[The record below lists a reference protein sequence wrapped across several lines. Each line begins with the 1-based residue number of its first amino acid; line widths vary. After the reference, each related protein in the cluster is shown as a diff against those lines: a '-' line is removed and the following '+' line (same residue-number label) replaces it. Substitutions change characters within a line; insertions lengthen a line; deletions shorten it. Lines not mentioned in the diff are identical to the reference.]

1 LLIFFGVALPLFVA
15 LCALTRCVSIVTFFT
30 GWDKQTD
37 AWKTKKRAT
46 ELNQGRAA
54 QMGILA
60 LMVHDQLG
68 NVDTILPFA
77 N

>member
-1 LLIFFGVALPLFVA
+1 MVSNTIDLLVCFSL
-15 LCALTRCVSIVTFFT
+15 VTS
-30 GWDKQTD
+30 GWDKQTE

-54 QMGILA
+54 QMGILG

-68 NVDTILPFA
+68 NIDTILPL
-77 N
+77 